1 LELAAHGPA
10 GQYRLLDRRR
20 ARRPHGLPTNSTTLA
35 CPGNLLED
43 RLPELSEGSSLA
55 AATAWYSKPPII
67 AQLSGTLLTGCE
79 GHFRLIDIYELTFV
93 MIETSGE
100 MGEKRVV
107 TGGFPLGFIQS
118 SAWESRLATPDSVCF
133 G

>member
-1 LELAAHGPA
+1 
-10 GQYRLLDRRR
+10 
-20 ARRPHGLPTNSTTLA
+20 
-35 CPGNLLED
+35 
-43 RLPELSEGSSLA
+43 
-55 AATAWYSKPPII
+55 
-67 AQLSGTLLTGCE
+67 
-79 GHFRLIDIYELTFV
+79 LIDIYELTFV